1 MLVFGLHVLK
11 FWRHNRAMGSSH
23 LATLLIVASIFV
35 LVDEVPAA
43 TAAAPTT
50 ADPKLTV
57 LEGVYSS
64 AQAERGAKIY
74 AQKCVNC
81 HLANLAGS
89 NPAPP
94 LVGTSFIG
102 NWEQQTLRGLFSR
115 LRTTMPADN
124 PGTLE
129 EEETVDLIA
138 FLLSKNSYPPG
149 NQELRPDRHLLESI
163 DIVKHIDS
171 LTSKPE

>member
-1 MLVFGLHVLK
+1 MLVCGLHVLK

-138 FLLSKNSYPPG
+138 FLLSKNS
-149 NQELRPDRHLLESI
+149 
-163 DIVKHIDS
+163 
-171 LTSKPE
+171 